1 MNNNHASGG
10 VGSPSRYAEKK
21 YLKHQVNY
29 NSDLIRVAAD
39 KVAELDFGS
48 RNSTESK
55 ESVPEITSGKE
66 LVKRFTAKRASTN
79 LNYMSAPNAS
89 PSRNI

>member
-1 MNNNHASGG
+1 M
-10 VGSPSRYAEKK
+10 GSPSRYADKK
-21 YLKHQVNY
+21 HIKHHANF

-39 KVAELDFGS
+39 KVAELDIGS
-48 RNSTESK
+48 RGSTESK

-79 LNYMSAPNAS
+79 LNYTSTNAS
-89 PSRNI
+89 PGRNKYQPNMG